1 MVLPIHVA
9 TDKKKKRK
17 QKKEEHVR
25 EVYINIDFYKV
36 IIY

>member
-9 TDKKKKRK
+9 TVEKKRK